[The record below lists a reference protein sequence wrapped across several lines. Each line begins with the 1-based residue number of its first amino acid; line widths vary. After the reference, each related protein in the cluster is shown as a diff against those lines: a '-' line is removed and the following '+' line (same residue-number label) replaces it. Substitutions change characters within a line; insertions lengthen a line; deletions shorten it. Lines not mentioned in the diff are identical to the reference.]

1 MPVARDNGIKAI
13 IGVDAG
19 VTTGLAWGVFNPA
32 LRDRTS
38 LWQAL
43 ARGRRTGWAEIGGT
57 GDILADATSATR
69 KVLDVIADW
78 NMGDLGIGVLDVL
91 VVIEDFQIRRDLIG
105 GTGRDKLAPVFVTGL
120 MMGGLAG
127 IGWGSTVKLVS
138 PSVSKA
144 KATDDRLKRLGQAT
158 SGRRGWIR
166 GKRHARDAWRLVA
179 VGLDQTP

>member
-1 MPVARDNGIKAI
+1 MSLATDKGIKGI

-19 VTTGLAWGVFNPA
+19 VTSGLAWGVFNPA
-32 LRDRTS
+32 IRDRTS
-38 LWQAL
+38 LWNAL
-43 ARGRRTGWAEIGGT
+43 AKGRRTGWAEVGGT
-57 GDILADATSATR
+57 GDILRDSTDATR
-69 KVLDVIADW
+69 KVLDVIRDW
-78 NMGDLGIGVLDVL
+78 NMGDLWIGVGDVI

-127 IGWGSTVKLVS
+127 SGWGSSVKLVS
-138 PSVSKA
+138 PSLSKS
-144 KATDDRLKRLGQAT
+144 KATDDRLKRLGT
-158 SGRRGWIR
+158 VTGGRRGWIR